1 MQCNSS
7 SSSGSSILQLQ
18 ECKRT
23 IRRWEEE
30 HTRRAP
36 TKITRNKIRYHT
48 VDSLVPERPADST
61 AQPNRTQPEPDP
73 TLKNDQVIPETK
85 FPA

>member
-1 MQCNSS
+1 M
-7 SSSGSSILQLQ
+7 GGGTHA
-18 ECKRT
+18 KAKPPAYFR
-23 IRRWEEE
+23 E